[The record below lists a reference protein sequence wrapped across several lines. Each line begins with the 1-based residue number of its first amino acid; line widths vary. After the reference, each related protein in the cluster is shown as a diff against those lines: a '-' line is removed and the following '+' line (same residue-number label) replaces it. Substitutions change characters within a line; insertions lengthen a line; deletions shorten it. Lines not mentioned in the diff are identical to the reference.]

1 MHKVEY
7 LSWEES
13 EAEVADV
20 RVHTALTA
28 DAWWRDWARARTKQ
42 DWMQLLLPSVD
53 CLRTNNTQHEE
64 LYNTAVN
71 YGILTVQLQVATG
84 GLA

>member
-28 DAWWRDWARARTKQ
+28 DA
-42 DWMQLLLPSVD
+42 
-53 CLRTNNTQHEE
+53 
-64 LYNTAVN
+64 
-71 YGILTVQLQVATG
+71 
-84 GLA
+84 